1 MTRIAFIG
9 LGKMGKPM
17 AANLAKAGYEV
28 AGYDLVEEL
37 RESAGQAGISTAPSA
52 SAAVEGADVLI
63 TMLPTG
69 KHVLAVLQD
78 VVPAMSEKSLLID
91 CSTIDVQSAR
101 AAHGLASKAGL
112 ESVDA
117 PVSGGTKGATAATLT
132 FMCGAI
138 GDAFGRATPVLEK
151 MGQKIIPCGGWGAG
165 QAAKICNNMVLGIN
179 MVAVAEAF
187 VLGERL
193 GLTHQAIFDVI
204 STSSGASRVLTTAC
218 PVPGVVP
225 ASAANHG
232 FKPGFTAAL
241 MSKDLQLSQ
250 AAAAV
255 ASVRTPLG
263 EAAAG
268 LYGAFVAAGHD
279 AEDFSGIINFLR
291 P

>member
-9 LGKMGKPM
+9 LGKMGRPM
-17 AANLAKAGYEV
+17 AANLARAGYEV
-28 AGYDLVEEL
+28 AGFDLVEEL
-37 RESAGQAGISTAPSA
+37 RESAGQAGIGIAASA

-78 VVPAMSEKSLLID
+78 VVPAMSRKSLLID

-101 AAHGLASKAGL
+101 AAHEFASKAGL

-132 FMCGAI
+132 FMCGAT
-138 GDAFGRATPVLEK
+138 GDALERATAILEK

-193 GLTHQAIFDVI
+193 GLKHQALFDVI

-225 ASAANHG
+225 TSAANHG
-232 FKPGFTAAL
+232 FRPGFTAAL

-255 ASVRTPLG
+255 ADVRTPLG
-263 EAAAG
+263 AGAAD
-268 LYGAFVAAGHD
+268 LYQAFVAAGHD
-279 AEDFSGIINFLR
+279 AEDFSSIINSLR

>member
-1 MTRIAFIG
+1 MTRVAFIG

-17 AANLAKAGYEV
+17 ATNLAKAGYEV

-37 RESAGQAGISTAPSA
+37 RESAGQAGIGIASSA
-52 SAAVEGADVLI
+52 TKAVEDADVLI

-78 VVPAMSEKSLLID
+78 LMPAMRRKSLLID

-101 AAHGLASKAGL
+101 AAHELASRAAL

-132 FMCGAI
+132 FMCGAA
-138 GDAFGRATPVLEK
+138 GDALARATPVLEK
-151 MGQKIIPCGGWGAG
+151 MGQKIVPCGGWGAG

-204 STSSGASRVLTTAC
+204 STSSGASLVLTTAC

-225 ASAANHG
+225 TSAANHG

-279 AEDFSGIINFLR
+279 AEDFSSIINYLR